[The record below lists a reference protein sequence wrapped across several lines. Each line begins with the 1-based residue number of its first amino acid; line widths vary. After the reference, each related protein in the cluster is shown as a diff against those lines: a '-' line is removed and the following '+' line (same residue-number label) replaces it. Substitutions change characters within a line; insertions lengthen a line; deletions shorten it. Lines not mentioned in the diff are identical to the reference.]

1 MGLSMTISSDL
12 PPSHFPYFG
21 QLTGLRFIAALGVVL
36 CHFEG
41 VIGQVERL
49 HFWYV
54 LGGNGVALFFVLSGF
69 VIAGNITSGTYSYRQ
84 YAVHRFAR
92 IVPVYWLSL
101 LVTLLLFLIGGW
113 QYSSVASG
121 EIFSDE
127 LILSFFLNFFALQ
140 AWFPN
145 TVIQQFWNAPAW
157 SISSELFFYL
167 CAPLFLA
174 RLGSSKAMFLYLW
187 VLTGLLLIGYH
198 WTAAGILGDRSIW
211 LHAYPIRLPVFGLM
225 AFLYGMVL
233 YRYYRRKSYEK
244 KDHTLAILVTITLI
258 IFINWLI
265 SEAQGTHGWD
275 MKAISLFYL
284 AAIPCYTLLIYLF
297 IYDKGIFSQFLNLP
311 FMVLLG
317 NASYSLYLF
326 HWIALLVIMRHL
338 DLPIGLAYTCIY
350 LLTLILF
357 SLCIYLGFEKP
368 LKQQIIARLSK

>member
-1 MGLSMTISSDL
+1 MTISSDF

-41 VIGQVERL
+41 VIGQVEHQ

-69 VIAGNITSGTYSYRQ
+69 VIAGSLGSGTFSYRE
-84 YAVHRFAR
+84 YALHRFAR

-121 EIFSDE
+121 EIATDG

-167 CAPLFLA
+167 CAPLCLA
-174 RLGSSKAMFLYLW
+174 RLGSSKAIFFYLW
-187 VLTGLLLIGYH
+187 ALTVFLLLGYY
-198 WTAAGILGDRSIW
+198 WIAPGALGDSSLW
-211 LHAYPIRLPVFGLM
+211 LYAYPIRLPVFGLM

-233 YRYYRRKSYEK
+233 YKHYRKNLYQKR
-244 KDHTLAILVTITLI
+244 DHTFAIFVTITLI
-258 IFINWLI
+258 VFINWLI
-265 SEAQGTHGWD
+265 SEAQGTQGWD

-284 AAIPCYTLLIYLF
+284 AAVPCYTLLIYLF
-297 IYDKGIFSQFLNLP
+297 IHDKGIFTQILSLP

-326 HWIALLVIMRHL
+326 HWVALLVIMRHL
-338 DLPIGLAYTCIY
+338 DLPIGFALTSLY

-357 SLCIYLGFEKP
+357 SIGIYLFFEKP